1 MLHFPFR
8 NLVSILWYTPDQW
21 RSTSQ
26 KRPRALG
33 TTFGGWWPLRRLR
46 TSSCCSSCWTP
57 FYWWWR
63 CVFYVLP
70 SLCSMPAGTS
80 CMPAVVVRW
89 SLVCCQTDVRK
100 GIWINSVWGFGISKQ
115 LFGDLQAFG
124 VSEIR
129 IHGGNQRWMTLV
141 PHNSSKEAYMIW
153 LPYFFT
159 VPRCTLGLHWRLGGL
174 QSRFYHSFHHRMC
187 DEIEFLWIQGKFEF
201 WLIPLAYLYINLSL
215 SF

>member
-1 MLHFPFR
+1 MEVYVPEETTGIRYHIWRLVTSPPFENFIMLLIVLNTVLLMMKVRIP
-8 NLVSILWYTPDQW
+8 
-21 RSTSQ
+21 
-26 KRPRALG
+26 
-33 TTFGGWWPLRRLR
+33 
-46 TSSCCSSCWTP
+46 
-57 FYWWWR
+57 
-63 CVFYVLP
+63 LP

-187 DEIEFLWIQGKFEF
+187 DEIEFLWIQGKF
-201 WLIPLAYLYINLSL
+201 WI
-215 SF
+215 